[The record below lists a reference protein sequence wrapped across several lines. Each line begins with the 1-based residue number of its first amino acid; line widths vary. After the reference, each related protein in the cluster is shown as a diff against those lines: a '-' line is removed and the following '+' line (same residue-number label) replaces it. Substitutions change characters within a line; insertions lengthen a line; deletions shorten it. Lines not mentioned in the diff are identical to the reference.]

1 VPAIEDTER
10 QRGANRVAPALL
22 ARRAANEPEQE
33 GSKLGAS
40 VERGASVDQ
49 LEICGL
55 QDVLRGGAVPPAA
68 RECPPEGGSVVAGK
82 FVVEIG
88 HNRRVKGPVL
98 EMSDRN
104 PVRI

>member
-1 VPAIEDTER
+1 
-10 QRGANRVAPALL
+10 VAPALL
-22 ARRAANEPEQE
+22 ARGASNESEQE
-33 GSKLGAS
+33 GSELGAA

-49 LEICGL
+49 LEIGGL

-68 RECPPEGGSVVAGK
+68 RERPPEGGSVVAGK

-88 HNRRVKGPVL
+88 HDRRVKGPVQ

-104 PVRI
+104 PVCI